1 MNPRLLFSAS
11 LLATVLASGGA
22 QAHIALMSPTPR
34 YADMK
39 YGPCGRGGAL
49 DVRTNNVTTFKPGQ
63 TITVTWKETVP
74 HPGHYRIAFD
84 PDGQRFTDPSSFTD
98 TAPRMYVLKDN
109 ITDKTGTQV
118 YSDTVT
124 LPNVECTN
132 CTLQVIQVM
141 TDKPPYGD
149 GNDLYYQCADLVL
162 KGDPPDMAGTVDL
175 SVPPPPAD
183 MSVTDPGPAPGGMA
197 TGCSLG
203 SVGALGSG
211 GGLAGLG
218 MLGLALAGL
227 RGRRR
232 SRRQ

>member
-1 MNPRLLFSAS
+1 MNPRLLCSAS
-11 LLATVLASGGA
+11 LLVTVLAAPSA
-22 QAHIALMSPTPR
+22 QAHIALMSPKPR
-34 YADMK
+34 YADLK
-39 YGPCGRGGAL
+39 SGPCGRGAAL
-49 DVRTNNVTTFKPGQ
+49 DVRTNNVTTFKPGE
-63 TITVTWKETVP
+63 TITVTWQETVS

-84 PDGQRFTDPSSFTD
+84 PDGQHFTDPSSFTD

-109 ITDKTGTQV
+109 IADKTGTQM
-118 YSDTVT
+118 YTDTVT

-162 KGDPPDMAGTVDL
+162 RADPPDMAGTADL
-175 SVPPPPAD
+175 SVAPVAD
-183 MSVTDPGPAPGGMA
+183 MSVTQPPPSPGGMA
-197 TGCSLG
+197 TGCTMAAPGSLG
-203 SVGALGSG
+203 S

-218 MLGLALAGL
+218 GLGLALAGL

-232 SRRQ
+232 LRKP